1 MIPNTAEEED
11 ERTRE
16 RRLSIYRHLATQV
29 GRVSAGD
36 KKEYLCEVIVQLCM
50 GKTPRNDKP
59 SVVDCYYVWCEINN
73 ISLRD
78 ESLGSLFPSDE
89 LNPAQQLRNMFHQ
102 TYNEVRAEHRRR
114 ERKRTWLQQK
124 SLRNVM
130 GLDHP
135 HDSYKEYLESLGEE

>member
-1 MIPNTAEEED
+1 MIPNTAEEEPK
-11 ERTRE
+11 TRA
-16 RRLSIYRHLATQV
+16 RRLNIYKDIATQV
-29 GRVSAGD
+29 GGVSAGNPT
-36 KKEYLCEVIVQLCM
+36 KYLCEVIVQLCM
-50 GKTPRNDKP
+50 GKTPQNDKP
-59 SVVDCYYVWCEINN
+59 SVVDCYYVWCEIND
-73 ISLRD
+73 ISLRE

-89 LNPAQQLRNMFHQ
+89 PSPDQQLRNMFQ
-102 TYNEVRAEHRRR
+102 RVYDEARAKHRES